1 MAGDDLIVE
10 AKTQWT
16 LHAERKAQQHKILYS
31 DSAGF
36 YWYCTQ
42 SFFLTWSN
50 KQTLHS
56 KKIKEEKNIL
66 SIIEKKI
73 HSKHLM

>member
-16 LHAERKAQQHKILYS
+16 LHAERKAQHKILYS

-36 YWYCTQ
+36 IDTVVFDMEQ
-42 SFFLTWSN
+42 
-50 KQTLHS
+50 
-56 KKIKEEKNIL
+56 
-66 SIIEKKI
+66 
-73 HSKHLM
+73 

>member
-1 MAGDDLIVE
+1 MASDDLIVE

-16 LHAERKAQQHKILYS
+16 LHAARKAQQHKILYS

-36 YWYCTQ
+36 IDTVL
-42 SFFLTWSN
+42 FLTWSN

-66 SIIEKKI
+66 SIIEKKTK

>member
-16 LHAERKAQQHKILYS
+16 LHAERKVQQHKILYS

-36 YWYCTQ
+36 IDTVLRV
-42 SFFLTWSN
+42 SF
-50 KQTLHS
+50 
-56 KKIKEEKNIL
+56 
-66 SIIEKKI
+66 
-73 HSKHLM
+73 

>member
-16 LHAERKAQQHKILYS
+16 LHAERKAQQHKIIYS

-36 YWYCTQ
+36 IDTVL

-66 SIIEKKI
+66 SIMGKKI

>member
-36 YWYCTQ
+36 IDTVLRV
-42 SFFLTWSN
+42 SFWHGAISRRYTR
-50 KQTLHS
+50 